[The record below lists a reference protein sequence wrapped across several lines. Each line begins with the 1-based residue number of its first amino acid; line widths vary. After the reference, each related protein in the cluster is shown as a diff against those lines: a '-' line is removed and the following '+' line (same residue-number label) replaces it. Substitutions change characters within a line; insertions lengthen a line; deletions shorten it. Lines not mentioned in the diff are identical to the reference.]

1 MSVSTSTGSLIN
13 GSGTNTTPV
22 GTFAQPRK
30 RPSDAALDAV
40 MMKKVRTRE
49 SADGTRNLEVDS
61 SSVVMPFH
69 LPAWRQAQ
77 LVFFFLSNLIEIN

>member
-1 MSVSTSTGSLIN
+1 MSISTSTGNLSN
-13 GSGTNTTPV
+13 GSTPTSV

-49 SADGTRNLEVDS
+49 STDGTRNLEVRPS
-61 SSVVMPFH
+61 IFVVMPH
-69 LPAWRQAQ
+69 QLPAFWSPIR
-77 LVFFFLSNLIEIN
+77 LDLHENSLITY